1 MYPLIRI
8 ASLASVTCQKP
19 TVLYCIFYPVLP
31 LFDLLPIHNFPRDIQ
46 VRTGLLYACK
56 PPAPTTNLPV
66 DHILAMPRQQV
77 HEQLGGT
84 NHYP

>member
-1 MYPLIRI
+1 MYPLIWI

-19 TVLYCIFYPVLP
+19 TALYCIFYPVLP
-31 LFDLLPIHNFPRDIQ
+31 LLICFLFTICPRDIQ

-66 DHILAMPRQQV
+66 DHILAIPRQQV
-77 HEQLGGT
+77 HEQLGGA